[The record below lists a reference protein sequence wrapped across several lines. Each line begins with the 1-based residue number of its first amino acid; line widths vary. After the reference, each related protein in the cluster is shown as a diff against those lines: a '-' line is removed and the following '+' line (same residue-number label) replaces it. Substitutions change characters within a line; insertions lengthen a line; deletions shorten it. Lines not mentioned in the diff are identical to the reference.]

1 MVAVAR
7 MSAEERRAELI
18 DAAVVVLSRD
28 GVAGTTTRSIVAEA
42 GMQIGVFH
50 YCFRSKEE
58 LMREVMK
65 TVSEHSFDAVREVLA
80 GGGDASELISGVI
93 DAHWAHLCSRPQE
106 HLLVYE
112 LTHYALRQ
120 PGEQP
125 AAQAQYEHYLQA
137 FEGFLHTVEEVG
149 GVTWRSRTEVL
160 SRLILATLQ
169 GLTFQWLVD
178 RDDVMARQML
188 DDLIG
193 RLHREA
199 GLAEIG

>member
-1 MVAVAR
+1 MAVAR
-7 MSAEERRAELI
+7 MTADERRAELV

-58 LMREVMK
+58 LMRAVMK
-65 TVSEHSFDAVREVLA
+65 KVSEHSFEAVREVLA
-80 GGGDASELISGVI
+80 AGGSATELIRGVI
-93 DAHWAHLCSRPQE
+93 DAHWAHLSARPEE

-112 LTHYALRQ
+112 LTHYALRH
-120 PGEQP
+120 PGEQA
-125 AAQAQYEHYLQA
+125 AAQAQYEHYFRA

-149 GVTWRSRTEVL
+149 GVTWRSRPDKL
-160 SRLILATLQ
+160 SRLIVATLQ
-169 GLTFQWLVD
+169 GLTFQWLVE
-178 RDDVMARQML
+178 RDDETARQML
-188 DDLIG
+188 DDLIA

-199 GLAEIG
+199 GLTETG